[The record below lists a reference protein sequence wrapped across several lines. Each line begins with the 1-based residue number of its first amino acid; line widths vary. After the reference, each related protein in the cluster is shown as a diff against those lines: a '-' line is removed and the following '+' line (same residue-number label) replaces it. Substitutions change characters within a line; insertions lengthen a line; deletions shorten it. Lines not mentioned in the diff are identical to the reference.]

1 MPDQYSKILPISAHG
16 QSAYAVARYAAVES
30 GKILKARFGLHNKMQ
45 VKGIR
50 NLVTEVDILSEKKI
64 MGIIAEEYT
73 EHSILS
79 EESGD
84 KRQAGE
90 YTWII
95 DPLDG
100 TNNYYF
106 GIPFFC
112 VNIALARCGEVVLG
126 ITYDPMRNEMFH
138 AVKGKGVYLNRKK
151 VAVSGVSELSQAA
164 VGVDLGY
171 QQERSTEMLGI
182 ASKLWGRI
190 HCLRLMGSS
199 SLGMAY
205 VASGRLSIYLHRYLY
220 PWDIASGL
228 LMTREGGGEVFNF
241 EGKPAGV
248 EDPDIIAS
256 NPQLIGEFR
265 RWMAGL

>member
-100 TNNYYF
+100 TNNY
-106 GIPFFC
+106 
-112 VNIALARCGEVVLG
+112 
-126 ITYDPMRNEMFH
+126 
-138 AVKGKGVYLNRKK
+138 
-151 VAVSGVSELSQAA
+151 
-164 VGVDLGY
+164 
-171 QQERSTEMLGI
+171 
-182 ASKLWGRI
+182 
-190 HCLRLMGSS
+190 S
-199 SLGMAY
+199 SLAFLFS
-205 VASGRLSIYLHRYLY
+205 A
-220 PWDIASGL
+220 
-228 LMTREGGGEVFNF
+228 
-241 EGKPAGV
+241 
-248 EDPDIIAS
+248 
-256 NPQLIGEFR
+256 
-265 RWMAGL
+265 